1 MQFDPTVDIDRFQ
14 ILAIAGS
21 FIYLGFIFYLVRL
34 KRLREDYSLLWLFFG
49 FVFLFLSIWRESLEY
64 ISRAMGVAYAPAAIF
79 IILIMCLFMI
89 MIQFSMIISKQ
100 SNQLSRLAQE
110 IALQQK
116 AIEEL
121 GNDKHPK
128 KTD

>member
-21 FIYLGFIFYLVRL
+21 IIFLGFIFYLVRL

-49 FVFLFLSIWRESLEY
+49 AVFLFLSVWRESLEY

-121 GNDKHPK
+121 SNPKHPEK
-128 KTD
+128 N

>member
-14 ILAIAGS
+14 ILAVIGSLLFIA
-21 FIYLGFIFYLVRL
+21 FIIYLVRM

-49 FVFLFLSIWRESLEY
+49 GVFLFLSIFRESLEY

-89 MIQFSMIISKQ
+89 MIQFSTIISKQ
-100 SNQLSRLAQE
+100 SNQISKLAQE
-110 IALQQK
+110 VALQQK
-116 AIEEL
+116 KIEEL
-121 GNDKHPK
+121 SKP
-128 KTD
+128 TDQDS